1 MSWKTIETENLL
13 NTDFVSVNRNKVQLP
28 DGAVIE
34 DFYTVGI
41 QDAAIVY
48 SLLGFFFFLFRP
60 SAIFV
65 PPFY

>member
-41 QDAAIVY
+41 QDASMVAALTPEGDI
-48 SLLGFFFFLFRP
+48 LLRKH
-60 SAIFV
+60 
-65 PPFY
+65 